1 MKKGMIILLSI
12 IVVVVIFAISLI
24 GTYNGLVSQ
33 RENVDSSFSVIDV
46 QLKRRADLIPNLVNT
61 VKGFAAHETDAIK
74 SVTDARAKMAGAG
87 TVSDKAAADGELTSA
102 LSRLMV
108 IVENYPNLKA
118 DANFRQLSD
127 ELAGTEN
134 RISVA
139 RIDYNNVA
147 KQYNKTIKQIPTN
160 IVAGMMGFSSASYF
174 EANEAD
180 KQTPT
185 VNFGK

>member
-1 MKKGMIILLSI
+1 MIILISI
-12 IVVVVIFAISLI
+12 LVVVAIFAFSLV
-24 GTYNGLVSQ
+24 GVYNGLVMQ
-33 RENVDSSFSVIDV
+33 RENLDSSFSVIDV

-87 TVSDKAAADGELTSA
+87 NVSDKAKADNELTGA

-108 IVENYPNLKA
+108 IVENYPTLKA

-139 RIDYNNVA
+139 RIDYNKIAKDYNV
-147 KQYNKTIKQIPTN
+147 KVKTFPTN
-160 IVAGMMGFSSASYF
+160 IMAGAMGFNTANYF
-174 EANEAD
+174 EANESE

-185 VNFGK
+185 VDFGKK